1 MKIFIAM
8 EELITIEAFAH
19 IAVDQKKL
27 QMRFIEQ
34 ELATLQ
40 QENVPAFLSNRNV
53 LNLF

>member
-1 MKIFIAM
+1 MFIAM
-8 EELITIEAFAH
+8 EVLLIIEAFAH

-34 ELATLQ
+34 ELEALQ
-40 QENVPAFLSNRNV
+40 QENVPACLSNRNV